1 MAEHGQKQSIMATSL
16 SVIGSRAVR
25 SDENTKCGTIYFLLM
40 WYTVCVGSPV
50 IIMLQNHKQVHGIL
64 EMIEIKIVKQGMLP
78 SAID

>member
-1 MAEHGQKQSIMATSL
+1 
-16 SVIGSRAVR
+16 
-25 SDENTKCGTIYFLLM
+25 M
-40 WYTVCVGSPV
+40 WYTVYVDSPV